1 MKKEVLMG
9 RKRGG
14 ADEKEHTKVEEEDV
28 EKEEAWALEEDVE
41 EEITTTAR
49 ITNENKTL
57 RSLNTLNRKT
67 SRPESA
73 KEEK

>member
-1 MKKEVLMG
+1 M
-9 RKRGG
+9 
-14 ADEKEHTKVEEEDV
+14 EEDV

-49 ITNENKTL
+49 IKKENKTL